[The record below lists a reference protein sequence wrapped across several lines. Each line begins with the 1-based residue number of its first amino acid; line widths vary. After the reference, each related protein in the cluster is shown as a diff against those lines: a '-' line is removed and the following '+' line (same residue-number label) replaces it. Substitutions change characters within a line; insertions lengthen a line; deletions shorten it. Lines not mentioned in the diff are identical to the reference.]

1 MYEYLY
7 EFMDRKIHF
16 RGRRP
21 YVGTR
26 LIASAGRQ
34 SYCDFNTIC
43 FWRKFVVS
51 LQQQT
56 GQTAQVRPV
65 FVEKG
70 PFHRVFLPWERKNYM
85 ACSFSRMPCRKK
97 RKPCTKN
104 FLLPKEKYR
113 GLSRRQMC
121 TKVKNVKVG
130 RRRMRVQADATGLCA
145 GAPRGMIKGSPL
157 SGLPRLSWFY
167 PAG

>member
-1 MYEYLY
+1 MLFRSIWCSGSFVGQMYEYLY

-26 LIASAGRQ
+26 FIASAGRQ

-56 GQTAQVRPV
+56 GQTAQVCPV
-65 FVEKG
+65 FVEKS

-85 ACSFSRMPCRKK
+85 ACSFSRMPCRNFFLRPKK
-97 RKPCTKN
+97 KH
-104 FLLPKEKYR
+104 R

-130 RRRMRVQADATGLCA
+130 MRRMRA
-145 GAPRGMIKGSPL
+145 
-157 SGLPRLSWFY
+157 
-167 PAG
+167 